1 MINLI
6 CWMLNW
12 FFLTVKMNKRRFF
25 IIFFQAPFPLVSCMS
40 TLIYN
45 HYQVVYILQ
54 NISMFTFC
62 RKMHTASVIMLSLSA
77 ISVCLCIM
85 WYYLRFFMQYL
96 CNLSFPLALCVSLS
110 LSQLLGF
117 FLEELPPFSHLL
129 QTVGSRRKLRGDFH

>member
-1 MINLI
+1 
-6 CWMLNW
+6 
-12 FFLTVKMNKRRFF
+12 MNKRRFP
-25 IIFFQAPFPLVSCMS
+25 IIFFQTPFPLVSCMS

-96 CNLSFPLALCVSLS
+96 CNLSFPLILCVPPLSLS
-110 LSQLLGF
+110 LSFNWLTALPLLFATTVAVRKF
-117 FLEELPPFSHLL
+117 FVCWCWLILCLVLNLALEECGVAP
-129 QTVGSRRKLRGDFH
+129 